1 MSYRLIIDN
10 ENSGIAIMA
19 DSYNNLSAYVNGKH
33 YSVSSFRPLMGNG
46 RQLRE
51 DSQKIIREMMPT
63 AKSRLDEILER
74 EAAERDA
81 LKLAIMEEA
90 RKEVTPAPKSFA
102 EVLEE
107 SFIKTLTEKSAADMV
122 EQMYPTV
129 EKMLVEKFGLLPQIH
144 TISIPNRPTFT
155 TSAVLHKE
163 FDTMLSILMDNDEG
177 KKRNALYLCGPAGTG
192 KSFIAKQLA
201 DALGVEYHY
210 SNCIT
215 DDVQIKGFIDANG
228 RYHETEFYKAFVNGG
243 VFFFDEMD
251 GSVTEALLQVNDA
264 LANGRFPFPCG
275 TADAHKEFYCVAAGN
290 TYGTGG
296 DNEYTGRSVLDAAT
310 LNRFSYIDIDYD
322 EAIEKAMC
330 GNDAELVEF
339 AHDFRN
345 AVKTC
350 GVSCLCTYRDIERL
364 HKFTA
369 YMEKHKALK
378 ISTIKGLAADDVRM
392 IYNKLHNTSNSW
404 AKALRTISEM

>member
-1 MSYRLIIDN
+1 MNYRMIIDN
-10 ENSGIAIMA
+10 SNAGIAIMV
-19 DSYNNLSAYVNGKH
+19 DKNGKFTAYVNGKH
-33 YSVSSFRPLMGNG
+33 YSPFNYRPIDGNG

-51 DSQKIIREMMPT
+51 DSQRVISEMMPE
-63 AKSRLDEILER
+63 AKSRYEAMEAEKAARLEVLR
-74 EAAERDA
+74 LEMLED
-81 LKLAIMEEA
+81 A
-90 RKEVTPAPKSFA
+90 RKEATPKPRSFA

-122 EQMYPTV
+122 SAMYPTV
-129 EKMLVEKFGLLPQIH
+129 EKMLVDKFGLIPQIH
-144 TISIPNRPTFT
+144 TISVPNRPTYT
-155 TSAVLHKE
+155 TNAVLHKE
-163 FDTMLSILMDNDEG
+163 FDTMLHILMDNDDG
-177 KKRNALYLCGPAGTG
+177 RKRNALYLCGAAGTG

-201 DALGVEYHY
+201 DALNVEYHY

-215 DDVQIKGFIDANG
+215 DDVQLKGFIDANG

-275 TADAHKEFYCVAAGN
+275 AADAHKEFYCVAAGN

-322 EAIEKAMC
+322 EAIERSMC
-330 GNDAELVEF
+330 GNDSELVEF

-345 AVKTC
+345 AVKMC

-364 HKFTA
+364 HKFTS
-369 YMEKHKALK
+369 YMDKPKALK

-392 IYNKLHNTSNSW
+392 IYNKLANQSNSW
-404 AKALRTISEM
+404 AKALKTLSLM

>member
-1 MSYRLIIDN
+1 MNYKMIIDN
-10 ENSGIAIMA
+10 PTAGIAIMA
-19 DSYNNLSAYVNGKH
+19 DSNGKFTAYVNGKH
-33 YSVSSFRPLMGNG
+33 YNTYNYRPIDGNG

-51 DSQKIIREMMPT
+51 DSQRVISEMMPE
-63 AKSRLDEILER
+63 AKSRYEAMEAEKAARLEALRLEMLEDARR
-74 EAAERDA
+74 EA
-81 LKLAIMEEA
+81 
-90 RKEVTPAPKSFA
+90 TPKPRSFA

-107 SFIKTLTEKSAADMV
+107 SFVKTLTEKSAADMV
-122 EQMYPTV
+122 SAMYPTV

-144 TISIPNRPTFT
+144 TVSIPNRPQYT
-155 TSAVLHKE
+155 TNAVLHKE
-163 FDTMLSILMDNDEG
+163 FDTMLHILMDNDDG
-177 KKRNALYLCGPAGTG
+177 KKRNALYLCGAAGTG

-201 DALGVEYHY
+201 DALNVEYHY

-215 DDVQIKGFIDANG
+215 DDVQLKGFIDANG

-264 LANGRFPFPCG
+264 LANGRFPFPNG
-275 TADAHKEFYCVAAGN
+275 AADAHKEFYCVAAGN

-310 LNRFSYIDIDYD
+310 LNRFAYIDIDYD
-322 EAIEKAMC
+322 ETIEMAMC
-330 GNDAELVEF
+330 RNDSELVEF

-345 AVKTC
+345 AVKMC

-369 YMEKHKALK
+369 YMDKPKALK
-378 ISTIKGLAADDVRM
+378 VSTIKGLAADDVRM
-392 IYNKLHNTSNSW
+392 IYNKLANQSNSW
-404 AKALRTISEM
+404 AKALKTLSLM